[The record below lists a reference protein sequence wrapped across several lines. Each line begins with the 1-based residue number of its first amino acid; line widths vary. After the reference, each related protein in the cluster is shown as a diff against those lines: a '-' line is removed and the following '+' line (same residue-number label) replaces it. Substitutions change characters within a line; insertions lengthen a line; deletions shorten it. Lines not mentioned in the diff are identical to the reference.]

1 MRGGRLCSAL
11 QGEAAGACGPPSPQ
25 GQGTARPRGS
35 PIVPALPTCPTDV
48 QDSDPAEGQ
57 ASGLGHVDMMR
68 SSPDA
73 SPPGTLVEAA
83 WGCLAQTFWRREHFS
98 VPIGLLPPSILCLRL
113 LNRLGLMVPPGL
125 HQSTYL
131 CAYAP
136 PTYLFSRAVSSTVAI
151 LSLQGTSRANKDGWG
166 CPRQSASKA
175 FQVSW
180 LCQSTSQGLQWRVGE
195 MQCRSPGLGKCASL
209 CSSAGAAWGVS
220 PL

>member
-113 LNRLGLMVPPGL
+113 LNRLGLMVPPGAAPVYLPVCVCSTHLPVFQSSEL
-125 HQSTYL
+125 H
-131 CAYAP
+131 
-136 PTYLFSRAVSSTVAI
+136 SRYTVITRHLQGQQGWLGLPKAVSVQGVPGVLALPKHQPRPSVA
-151 LSLQGTSRANKDGWG
+151 GG
-166 CPRQSASKA
+166 
-175 FQVSW
+175 
-180 LCQSTSQGLQWRVGE
+180 
-195 MQCRSPGLGKCASL
+195 
-209 CSSAGAAWGVS
+209 
-220 PL
+220 